1 MTDVIQNKL
10 RHWMEKV
17 ALRFF
22 RTPLLVPPPC
32 RGRGA
37 WVPQ

>member
-1 MTDVIQNKL
+1 VCTSRLML
-10 RHWMEKV
+10 
-17 ALRFF
+17 ALVHNS
-22 RTPLLVPPPC
+22 PLLVPPPC